1 MENVV
6 MSGDM
11 AYREELTS
19 QIAEGQFKS
28 AFEHRYGRGWQRKL
42 GAVLDVPETTVN
54 GWFKSG
60 KFPPLAKL
68 AFGTLLSRPLRT
80 PGNWTPV
87 KNGAR
92 YAVCETEGPI
102 GRIVA
107 DNISN
112 PEDATLVA
120 AAPRLLKTGCD
131 VWGVLNDA
139 RDLIGCG
146 EWADELEA
154 ALDAAIY
161 SREGGNGMAGL
172 TEADHKQIDKQIGEL
187 FDGIEEPIIDERTAQ
202 RLKKAK
208 FAGRRTRQREAQRK
222 PGGS

>member
-1 MENVV
+1 MSNVL
-6 MSGDM
+6 MTGDV

-19 QIAEGQFKS
+19 HIAEAQLKS

-54 GWFKSG
+54 GWFKLG

-68 AFGTLLSRPLRT
+68 AFGILLSRPLRS

-87 KNGAR
+87 KNGTR

-107 DNISN
+107 DNISS

-120 AAPRLLKTGCD
+120 AAPRLFKTGLD
-131 VWGVLNDA
+131 VWSVLNDA
-139 RDLIGCG
+139 RHLDSFYG
-146 EWADELEA
+146 EWADKLDA

-161 SREGGNGMAGL
+161 GRSGGDSN
-172 TEADHKQIDKQIGEL
+172 EAEHE
-187 FDGIEEPIIDERTAQ
+187 T
-202 RLKKAK
+202 
-208 FAGRRTRQREAQRK
+208 
-222 PGGS
+222 